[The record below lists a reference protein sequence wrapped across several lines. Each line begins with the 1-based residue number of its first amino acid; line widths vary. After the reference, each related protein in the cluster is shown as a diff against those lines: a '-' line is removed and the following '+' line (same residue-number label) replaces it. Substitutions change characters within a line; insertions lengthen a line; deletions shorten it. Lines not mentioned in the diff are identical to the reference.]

1 MSLGAPGARAQ
12 ISDDVVKIGVLNDQ
26 SGLYAD
32 LGGPGSVVAA
42 RMAVEDAGGT
52 VLGKPVEI
60 VYADHQNK
68 SDVGAAIAREW
79 FEVGKVDMAIG
90 FDHSAVALAVEQL
103 AAEKNR
109 IAIAGAVG
117 STAFTGKSCTPT
129 EASWVYDSYA
139 LTTSL
144 AKAIVA
150 EGRDTWFFITVDYAF
165 GHSLEADATAA
176 VKAAGGK
183 VLGSVRHPLNTADFS
198 SYLLQAQAS
207 GAKVVAF
214 ANGGGDMVNATKQA
228 NEFGLT
234 KRARPSSR
242 CWFSFPTCTAWG
254 SQAAQ
259 GLKFVTAFYWDRDE
273 ETRACRSASSSG
285 EGRMPTMPQAAVYS
299 AIRHYLGAIA
309 AAGTDE
315 AKAVMAKMR
324 ERPVNDFY
332 VRNGHL
338 REDGRLVHDMY
349 LAQVKKPSE
358 SKGRGII
365 TRSSPPSP
373 AIRRFAR
380 WRRAAARWAGALTG
394 ARPKNSK
401 RSDRRP
407 LWCASGLKPD
417 IARLEKCQNCTSPLR
432 GSGCLVCQVSLAR
445 NRSSKRSGVETTM
458 KNTPLALFTLTTM
471 VSLNAAAFAE
481 TAKIDPGQKE
491 FEVRC
496 GLCHGMDA
504 RGDGVFNQVL
514 RSRRQT

>member
-1 MSLGAPGARAQ
+1 VRTARTLVGNDAVRFRLALLAVMAAVSFAPAARAQ
-12 ISDDVVKIGVLNDQ
+12 VSDDVVRIGVLNDQ

-32 LGGPGSVVAA
+32 LGGQGSVVAA

-60 VYADHQNK
+60 VFADHQNK

-79 FEVGKVDMAIG
+79 FEVGKVDMVIG

-117 STAFTGKSCTPT
+117 STAFTGKSCTAT
-129 EASWVYDSYA
+129 EASWIYDSYA

-165 GHSLEADATAA
+165 GHSLEADATSA

-234 KRARPSSR
+234 KNQTIVSLLVFLSDVH
-242 CWFSFPTCTAWG
+242 SMEL
-254 SQAAQ
+254 QAAQ

-273 ETRACRSASSSG
+273 QTRAWSKRFFKRY
-285 EGRMPTMPQAAVYS
+285 GRMPTMPQASVYS

-324 ERPVNDFY
+324 AMPVNDFY
-332 VRNGHL
+332 VRNARL

-358 SKGRGII
+358 SIGPWDYYKILGTIPGDQ
-365 TRSSPPSP
+365 
-373 AIRRFAR
+373 AF
-380 WRRAAARWAGALTG
+380 
-394 ARPKNSK
+394 
-401 RSDRRP
+401 RP
-407 LWCASGLKPD
+407 LAE
-417 IARLEKCQNCTSPLR
+417 A
-432 GSGCLVCQVSLAR
+432 GC
-445 NRSSKRSGVETTM
+445 
-458 KNTPLALFTLTTM
+458 PLA
-471 VSLNAAAFAE
+471 A
-481 TAKIDPGQKE
+481 
-491 FEVRC
+491 
-496 GLCHGMDA
+496 H
-504 RGDGVFNQVL
+504 
-514 RSRRQT
+514 

>member
-1 MSLGAPGARAQ
+1 MRFRLVLGLVLGSALAAMSLGMPAARAQ
-12 ISDDVVKIGVLNDQ
+12 ISDGVVKIGVLNDQ

-42 RMAVEDAGGT
+42 RMAVEDAGGA

-129 EASWVYDSYA
+129 EASWIYDSYA

-234 KRARPSSR
+234 KNQTIVSLLVFISDVHSMAL
-242 CWFSFPTCTAWG
+242 
-254 SQAAQ
+254 QAAQ
-259 GLKFVTAFYWDRDE
+259 GLKFVTAFYWDRNE
-273 ETRACRSASSSG
+273 ETRAWSKRFF
-285 EGRMPTMPQAAVYS
+285 ERQGRMPTMPQAAVYS
-299 AIRHYLGAIA
+299 AIRHYLAAIA

-332 VRNGHL
+332 VRNGRL

-349 LAQVKKPSE
+349 FAQVKTPSE
-358 SKGRGII
+358 SKGPWDYYKILATIPGDQ
-365 TRSSPPSP
+365 
-373 AIRRFAR
+373 AF
-380 WRRAAARWAGALTG
+380 
-394 ARPKNSK
+394 
-401 RSDRRP
+401 RP
-407 LWCASGLKPD
+407 LAEGGC
-417 IARLEKCQNCTSPLR
+417 PL
-432 GSGCLVCQVSLAR
+432 VA
-445 NRSSKRSGVETTM
+445 
-458 KNTPLALFTLTTM
+458 
-471 VSLNAAAFAE
+471 
-481 TAKIDPGQKE
+481 
-491 FEVRC
+491 
-496 GLCHGMDA
+496 H
-504 RGDGVFNQVL
+504 
-514 RSRRQT
+514 

>member
-1 MSLGAPGARAQ
+1 MRFPLVLVSALAAISLGVADARAQ
-12 ISDDVVKIGVLNDQ
+12 ISDNVVKIGVLNDQ

-42 RMAVEDAGGT
+42 RMAVEDFGGT

-60 VYADHQNK
+60 VFADHQNK
-68 SDVGAAIAREW
+68 SDVGAAVAREW
-79 FEVGKVDMAIG
+79 FEVGHVDMAIG

-103 AAEKNR
+103 AYEKNR

-129 EASWVYDSYA
+129 EASWIYDSYA

-234 KRARPSSR
+234 KNQNIVSLLVFLSDVH
-242 CWFSFPTCTAWG
+242 SMG
-254 SQAAQ
+254 LQAAQ
-259 GLKFVTAFYWDRDE
+259 GLKFVTAFYWERND
-273 ETRACRSASSSG
+273 ETRAWSKRFFDRH
-285 EGRMPTMPQAAVYS
+285 GRMPTMAQAAVYS

-332 VRNGHL
+332 VMIGRL

-349 LAQVKKPSE
+349 FAQVKTPSE
-358 SKGRGII
+358 SKGPWDNYKMLATIPGDQ
-365 TRSSPPSP
+365 
-373 AIRRFAR
+373 AF
-380 WRRAAARWAGALTG
+380 
-394 ARPKNSK
+394 
-401 RSDRRP
+401 RP
-407 LWCASGLKPD
+407 LAEGGC
-417 IARLEKCQNCTSPLR
+417 PL
-432 GSGCLVCQVSLAR
+432 VA
-445 NRSSKRSGVETTM
+445 
-458 KNTPLALFTLTTM
+458 
-471 VSLNAAAFAE
+471 
-481 TAKIDPGQKE
+481 
-491 FEVRC
+491 
-496 GLCHGMDA
+496 H
-504 RGDGVFNQVL
+504 
-514 RSRRQT
+514 

>member
-1 MSLGAPGARAQ
+1 MRFRLVLVLVLAAVSFGTPAARAQ

-42 RMAVEDAGGT
+42 RMAVEDFGST
-52 VLGKPVEI
+52 VLGKPIEI
-60 VYADHQNK
+60 VFADHQNK

-129 EASWVYDSYA
+129 EASWIYDSYA

-150 EGRDTWFFITVDYAF
+150 EGRDSWFFITVDYAF

-234 KRARPSSR
+234 KNQTIVSLLVFISDVHSMELR
-242 CWFSFPTCTAWG
+242 
-254 SQAAQ
+254 AAQ
-259 GLKFVTAFYWDRDE
+259 GLKFVTALYWDRNE
-273 ETRACRSASSSG
+273 ETRAWSKRFL
-285 EGRMPTMPQAAVYS
+285 ERRGRMPTMAQAAVYS

-324 ERPVNDFY
+324 ARPVNDSY
-332 VRNGHL
+332 VKNGHL

-349 LAQVKKPSE
+349 FAQVKTPSE
-358 SKGRGII
+358 SKGPWDYYKILATIPGNQ
-365 TRSSPPSP
+365 
-373 AIRRFAR
+373 AF
-380 WRRAAARWAGALTG
+380 
-394 ARPKNSK
+394 
-401 RSDRRP
+401 RP
-407 LWCASGLKPD
+407 LAEGGC
-417 IARLEKCQNCTSPLR
+417 PL
-432 GSGCLVCQVSLAR
+432 VA
-445 NRSSKRSGVETTM
+445 
-458 KNTPLALFTLTTM
+458 
-471 VSLNAAAFAE
+471 
-481 TAKIDPGQKE
+481 
-491 FEVRC
+491 
-496 GLCHGMDA
+496 H
-504 RGDGVFNQVL
+504 
-514 RSRRQT
+514 

>member
-1 MSLGAPGARAQ
+1 MIPSLGLAARQGPEQGPRIGSGDAVRFQPVLVSALTAASLSVSFGVSAARAQ
-12 ISDDVVKIGVLNDQ
+12 ISDDVVRIGVLNDQ

-60 VYADHQNK
+60 VFADHQNK
-68 SDVGAAIAREW
+68 ADVGVAVARQW
-79 FEVGKVDMAIG
+79 FDIGKVDMAIG
-90 FDHSAVALAVEQL
+90 FDNSAVALGVEQL

-117 STAFTGKSCTPT
+117 STAFTGKACTPT

-144 AKAIVA
+144 AKSIVA

-165 GHSLEADATAA
+165 GHSLEADATSA
-176 VKAAGGK
+176 VVAAGGK

-234 KRARPSSR
+234 KNQTMVSLLVFISDVH
-242 CWFSFPTCTAWG
+242 SMELK
-254 SQAAQ
+254 AAQ
-259 GLKFVTAFYWDRDE
+259 GLKFVTAFYWDRND
-273 ETRACRSASSSG
+273 ETRAWSKRFF
-285 EGRMPTMPQAAVYS
+285 ERHGRMPTMPQASTYS
-299 AIRHYLGAIA
+299 AIRHYLRAIA

-324 ERPVNDFY
+324 EIPVNDFY
-332 VRNGHL
+332 AKNGHV

-349 LAQVKKPSE
+349 FAQVKKPSE
-358 SKGRGII
+358 STKPWDYYNILGVISGDQ
-365 TRSSPPSP
+365 
-373 AIRRFAR
+373 AF
-380 WRRAAARWAGALTG
+380 
-394 ARPKNSK
+394 
-401 RSDRRP
+401 RP
-407 LWCASGLKPD
+407 LAEGGC
-417 IARLEKCQNCTSPLR
+417 PL
-432 GSGCLVCQVSLAR
+432 V
-445 NRSSKRSGVETTM
+445 
-458 KNTPLALFTLTTM
+458 
-471 VSLNAAAFAE
+471 
-481 TAKIDPGQKE
+481 
-491 FEVRC
+491 
-496 GLCHGMDA
+496 H
-504 RGDGVFNQVL
+504 
-514 RSRRQT
+514 